1 MSHMRD
7 PPESHP
13 ETFRDAMTVMDE
25 NHGYDDL

>member
-1 MSHMRD
+1 MRD
-7 PPESHP
+7 PPKSLP